1 MTVAEAVTLLYEMRG
16 VTPHG
21 QTFSAGVAAWEA
33 GTEPTMALAQADRSL
48 YQAKRAGR
56 DRIFA
61 QAVDERSL
69 PTDLTEPRIV
79 VQPIV
84 DLLNGKVVAYEALSR
99 FGTLA
104 PLGVFHL
111 AAEDGWADILEARA
125 INAAIR
131 MPNRPD
137 VPLHVNASAAAVA
150 AWRVPHEQRVLDA
163 AAVRLRTAVV
173 RPGVVYGGSRGIVG
187 DLFKDGANGLIRVVG
202 DGTNRWPLIYDRDLA
217 ELYLRILTTPSA
229 RGIFHANDEGD
240 ERVADI
246 VQTIARH
253 SKTGADIR
261 NIPIEEARA
270 KMGPY
275 ADALA
280 LDQVVRSARSRA
292 IGWVPSL
299 RSVSGN
305 VPRLFEEW
313 RRGHEG

>member
-1 MTVAEAVTLLYEMRG
+1 
-16 VTPHG
+16 
-21 QTFSAGVAAWEA
+21 
-33 GTEPTMALAQADRSL
+33 
-48 YQAKRAGR
+48 
-56 DRIFA
+56 
-61 QAVDERSL
+61 
-69 PTDLTEPRIV
+69 
-79 VQPIV
+79 
-84 DLLNGKVVAYEALSR
+84 
-99 FGTLA
+99 
-104 PLGVFHL
+104 
-111 AAEDGWADILEARA
+111 
-125 INAAIR
+125 
-131 MPNRPD
+131 
-137 VPLHVNASAAAVA
+137 
-150 AWRVPHEQRVLDA
+150 VPHEQRVLDA
-163 AAVRLRTAVV
+163 ATAHLRTAVV

-217 ELYLRILTTPSA
+217 DLYLRILTTPSA
-229 RGIFHANDEGD
+229 QGIFHANDEGD

-270 KMGPY
+270 KMGAY

-313 RRGHEG
+313 RRGRES